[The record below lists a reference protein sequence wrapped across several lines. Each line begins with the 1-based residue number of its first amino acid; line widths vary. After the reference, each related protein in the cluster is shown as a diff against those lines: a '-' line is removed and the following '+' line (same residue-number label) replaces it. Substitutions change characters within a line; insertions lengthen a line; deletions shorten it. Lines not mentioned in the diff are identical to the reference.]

1 MSSLTSCGH
10 SKWTGGHKKV
20 SGLDIRGMEWCTFLK
35 VRCPLAKK
43 HKVVSIRYVRPK
55 KGFFV
60 HLRDK
65 NTCHL
70 HKKPFLA
77 LLNILCMF

>member
-1 MSSLTSCGH
+1 MSSLTSGGH
-10 SKWTGGHKKV
+10 SKRTGGHKKV
-20 SGLDIRGMEWCTFLK
+20 SGLDIRGLEGCTFLK
-35 VRCPLAKK
+35 TLCPLPVDK
-43 HKVVSIRYVRPK
+43 KVVAIRYVRQK

-65 NTCHL
+65 NTSHL